1 MNSKAL
7 KILEYNKILEQ
18 LASFASTDLGA
29 ERCLNLVPDD
39 NMDNILKNL
48 QETDDALQ
56 RLWHNGRI
64 SFGGVKN
71 IAASVKRLEVG
82 SNLSATEL
90 LDISSTLDVALRV
103 KAFAR
108 DYRDGHDTDDEFID
122 SLDERFS
129 MLEPLSPLN
138 TNIKRCIVSP
148 DEIAD
153 DASSELRSIRRS
165 IRNTG
170 EKIRSQMNSMV
181 NSPTTRTYLQEYV
194 ITQRDGRYCLPV
206 KAEYRSNVPGMI
218 HDQSSSGSTLF
229 IEPMVVVSLNN
240 DLKTLAIKEQEEI
253 ERILAELSS
262 EAAGFVTELHDDLQI
277 LTDLD
282 FIFAKASFSKSYN
295 GSKPAY
301 NCDGKINIKKG
312 RHPLLDSKKV
322 VPIDIYIGD
331 TFDQLIITG
340 PNTGGKTVSLK
351 TVGLF
356 TLMGQSGLLIPA
368 DDSSMLS
375 VFTEVYADIG
385 DEQSIEQNL
394 STFSSHMKN
403 IINIVEKADKD
414 SLVLF
419 DEICAG
425 TDPIEGAALAISI
438 LSFLH
443 RMKIRTIATTHYS
456 ELKVY
461 ALKEDGI
468 ENACCEF
475 SVETLS
481 PTYKLLIGIPGKS
494 NAFAIAGKLGLPEFI
509 IDEARLSI
517 DSEQKSFEDLL
528 SELENSRTSLEKER
542 LELSGIKAETER
554 TRDEYKKKS
563 QQIDDRRERIIRE
576 ANEEAQEILQE
587 AKSFADETIRK
598 VNKLGSSAKDLE
610 KERHKVREKLNEH
623 ADKASKELKKTPSK
637 VYKPKDF
644 KIGDDVKVLSLNLNG
659 TVSSLP
665 NDKGDMYV
673 QMGILRSLINI
684 RDVELIDTVTITAP
698 SLTKTGS
705 GKIKFSKSASVSTEI
720 NLIGCTVD
728 EAIAKLDKYLDDAY
742 LAHMPSV
749 RVVHGR
755 GTGALKNA
763 VWQHLK
769 RLKYVASYRLGEF
782 GEGSDGVTVVEFK

>member
-7 KILEYNKILEQ
+7 KILEYNKILER
-18 LASFASTDLGA
+18 LATFASTDLGR
-29 ERCLNLVPDD
+29 ERCLNLVPEDD
-39 NMDNILKNL
+39 LDTILTSLK
-48 QETDDALQ
+48 ETDDALK
-56 RLWHNGRI
+56 RLWHNSRI

-71 IAASVKRLEVG
+71 IASSLKRLEVG
-82 SNLSATEL
+82 SNLSSTEL
-90 LDISSTLDVALRV
+90 LAISSTLDVALRV
-103 KAFAR
+103 KTFAR
-108 DYRDGHDTDDEFID
+108 EYHDTNDIPEDFTD

-138 TNIKRCIVSP
+138 NEIKRCITGP
-148 DEIAD
+148 DEFAD
-153 DASSELRSIRRS
+153 DASSTLRDIRRS
-165 IRNTG
+165 IKHTG

-181 NSPTTRTYLQEYV
+181 NSNTTRTYLQEYV

-229 IEPMVVVSLNN
+229 IEPMVIVSLNN
-240 DLKTLAIKEQEEI
+240 DLKALAIKEQEEI
-253 ERILAELSS
+253 ERILAALSS
-262 EAAGFVTELHDDLQI
+262 EASGFVQELQYDLQI
-277 LTDLD
+277 LTELD
-282 FIFAKASFSKSYN
+282 FIFAKAGFSKSYN

-301 NCDGKINIKKG
+301 NTNGIVNIKKG
-312 RHPLLDSKKV
+312 RHPLLDAKKV
-322 VPIDIYIGD
+322 IPIDIYIGEN
-331 TFDQLIITG
+331 FDQLIITG

-356 TLMGQSGLLIPA
+356 SLMGQSGLHIPA
-368 DDSSMLS
+368 DEGS
-375 VFTEVYADIG
+375 VLAVFSEVYADIG
-385 DEQSIEQNL
+385 DEQSIEQSL

-425 TDPIEGAALAISI
+425 TDPVEGAALAISI
-438 LSFLH
+438 LNFLH
-443 RMKIRTIATTHYS
+443 RMKVRTIATTHYS
-456 ELKVY
+456 ELKIY
-461 ALKEDGI
+461 ALKEEGI

-494 NAFAIAGKLGLPEFI
+494 NAFAISKKLGLPEFI
-509 IDEARLSI
+509 IDEAKGNI
-517 DSEQKSFEDLL
+517 DTEQEAFEDLL
-528 SELENSRTSLEKER
+528 AELEHQRVSLEKER
-542 LELSGIKAETER
+542 LELSGLRAETEKIKA
-554 TRDEYKKKS
+554 DFKKKS
-563 QQIDDRRERIIRE
+563 EQIDDRRERIIRD
-576 ANEEAQEILQE
+576 ANEEAHEILQE
-587 AKSFADETIRK
+587 AKSFADETIRRI
-598 VNKLGSSAKDLE
+598 NKLGSSAKDLE

-623 ADKASKELKKTPSK
+623 SDKASKDIKKKPSK

-644 KIGDDVKVLSLNLNG
+644 KIGDDVKVLSLGLNG

-684 RDVELIDTVTITAP
+684 SDVELIDSVTVTAP
-698 SLTKTGS
+698 TLTKTGS

-720 NLIGCTVD
+720 NLIGLTVD
-728 EAIAKLDKYLDDAY
+728 EAIARLDKYLDDAY
-742 LAHMPSV
+742 LAHIPSV

-755 GTGALKNA
+755 GTGALKNG

-782 GEGSDGVTVVEFK
+782 GEGGDGVTVVEFK

>member
-7 KILEYNKILEQ
+7 KILEYNKILER
-18 LASFASTDLGA
+18 LATFTSTDLGREKA
-29 ERCLNLVPDD
+29 LALVPDD
-39 NMDNILKNL
+39 DIDTILTSL
-48 QETDDALQ
+48 RETDDALK

-71 IAASVKRLEVG
+71 IASSLKRLEVG
-82 SNLSATEL
+82 SNLSSMEL

-103 KAFAR
+103 KTFAR
-108 DYRDGHDTDDEFID
+108 EYHDNDDEANAD
-122 SLDERFS
+122 SLDERFN

-138 TNIKRCIVSP
+138 TEIKRCITGP

-153 DASSELRSIRRS
+153 DASGTLRDIRRA

-181 NSPTTRTYLQEYV
+181 NSNTTRTYLQEYV

-240 DLKTLAIKEQEEI
+240 DLKALAIKEQEEI
-253 ERILAELSS
+253 ERILATLSS
-262 EAAGFVTELHDDLQI
+262 SAAEFVTELQYDLQI
-277 LTDLD
+277 LTELD
-282 FIFAKASFSKSYN
+282 FIFAKAGFSKSYN

-301 NCDGKINIKKG
+301 NTEGIVNIKKG
-312 RHPLLDSKKV
+312 RHPLLDAKKV
-322 VPIDIYIGD
+322 VPIDIYIGEN
-331 TFDQLIITG
+331 FDQLIITG

-356 TLMGQSGLLIPA
+356 SLMGQSGLHIPA
-368 DDSSMLS
+368 DEGSTLS

-385 DEQSIEQNL
+385 DEQSIEQSL

-425 TDPIEGAALAISI
+425 TDPVEGAALAISI
-438 LSFLH
+438 LNFLH
-443 RMKIRTIATTHYS
+443 RMKVRTIATTHYS
-456 ELKVY
+456 ELKIY
-461 ALKEDGI
+461 ALKEEGI

-494 NAFAIAGKLGLPEFI
+494 NAFAISKKLGLPEFI
-509 IDEARLSI
+509 IDEAKSNI
-517 DSEQKSFEDLL
+517 DTEQEAFEDLL
-528 SELENSRTSLEKER
+528 SELEHQRVSLEKER
-542 LELSGIKAETER
+542 LELSGLRAETEKLKA
-554 TRDEYKKKS
+554 DFKKKS
-563 QQIDDRRERIIRE
+563 EQIDDRRERIIRD

-587 AKSFADETIRK
+587 AKSFADETIRRI
-598 VNKLGSSAKDLE
+598 NKLGTSTKDLE

-623 ADKASKELKKTPSK
+623 SDKSSNAPKKKSSK
-637 VYKPKDF
+637 VYKPTDF
-644 KIGDDVKVLSLNLNG
+644 KIGDDVKVLSLGLNG
-659 TVSSLP
+659 TVSTLP
-665 NDKGDMYV
+665 NEKGDMYV

-684 RDVELIDTVTITAP
+684 NDVELLDTVTITAP
-698 SLTKTGS
+698 SLTKTNS

-720 NLIGCTVD
+720 NLIGLTVD
-728 EAIAKLDKYLDDAY
+728 EAIARLDKYLDDAY

-755 GTGALKNA
+755 GTGALKNG

-782 GEGSDGVTVVEFK
+782 GEGGDGVTVVEFK